1 VPSGGGSPS
10 FIAVNDS
17 LLMVAFTSGFPGG
30 VSTALYSC
38 NPTNCMAT
46 LTAWFSGFDGYVTC
60 DITQQ
65 RCFAQD
71 FNTGALLL
79 STAGS
84 RTPQPFPNAVNQVSI
99 ALANTANGGPAL
111 TTAAGFLYSAGAT
124 GAAGSPILERV
135 PEDGST
141 SAVTRLANQ
150 GSTFGSV
157 RPPLVVTSSRVF
169 FAGTPS
175 GLFSPMF
182 VYTVPLPLGAGNSP
196 ASLFSGS
203 TDFSGGTY
211 FADDNAAFWFDTQL
225 QQLVTCPSS
234 GCVGAPKAI
243 ASGASTFLTS
253 DGQALYWIGQP
264 GGSSIIKLAR

>member
-1 VPSGGGSPS
+1 
-10 FIAVNDS
+10 
-17 LLMVAFTSGFPGG
+17 
-30 VSTALYSC
+30 
-38 NPTNCMAT
+38 
-46 LTAWFSGFDGYVTC
+46 
-60 DITQQ
+60 
-65 RCFAQD
+65 
-71 FNTGALLL
+71 
-79 STAGS
+79 
-84 RTPQPFPNAVNQVSI
+84 
-99 ALANTANGGPAL
+99 
-111 TTAAGFLYSAGAT
+111 
-124 GAAGSPILERV
+124 
-135 PEDGST
+135 
-141 SAVTRLANQ
+141 
-150 GSTFGSV
+150 
-157 RPPLVVTSSRVF
+157 
-169 FAGTPS
+169 
-175 GLFSPMF
+175 MF